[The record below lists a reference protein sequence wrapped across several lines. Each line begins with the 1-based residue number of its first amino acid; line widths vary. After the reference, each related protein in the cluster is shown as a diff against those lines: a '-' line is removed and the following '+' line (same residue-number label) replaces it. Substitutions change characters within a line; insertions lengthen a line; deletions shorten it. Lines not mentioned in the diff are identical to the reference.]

1 MSVKVSP
8 SVLTADFLTLKDDI
22 KRLEEKEEQKK
33 KDSAYLVALA
43 EEKQAEAL
51 RMARAETDMLRRTS
65 RRYWRAQI
73 MAARECY
80 GYNPDPSPLARA
92 CAGLWG
98 LIVYAVA
105 VQWRRLMAAMG
116 ME

>member
-1 MSVKVSP
+1 MNSVIIAHDGQQVHS
-8 SVLTADFLTLKDDI
+8 TLID
-22 KRLEEKEEQKK
+22 
-33 KDSAYLVALA
+33 ALVAQEIQRQTA
-43 EEKQAEAL
+43 IADRERAEAQ
-51 RMARAETDMLRRTS
+51 RMARAETDILRRTS

-92 CAGLWG
+92 LAGLYG

-105 VQWRRLMAAMG
+105 VEWRRLMAAMG

>member
-1 MSVKVSP
+1 MSMIIAHDGQQVHS
-8 SVLTADFLTLKDDI
+8 SLIDA
-22 KRLEEKEEQKK
+22 
-33 KDSAYLVALA
+33 LVAQEIQRQTA
-43 EEKQAEAL
+43 IAKEKQAEAL